1 MATNGNDK
9 KDSSQIFQE
18 EAGIRES
25 LSERTPRYPEYS
37 MKQTSAVLIPLLEM
51 DGELQI
57 LFEKRASALH
67 SQPGEVCLPGGR
79 FEPGESAVQAA
90 VREAMEE
97 LLIEREQMEILGEM
111 DGIMGP
117 AGAPVWP
124 VVAILHHYRN
134 TWSADE
140 VERTFMVP
148 LQWFRE
154 NRPEIYEAHVVTK
167 PGEDFPYDLIPGGR
181 SYPWHEKR
189 HLVYFYRTGRETI
202 WGLTGHIIAS
212 FISRYAG
219 TTLSNYIPQERLS
232 KCI

>member
-1 MATNGNDK
+1 MITNRNNK
-9 KDSSQIFQE
+9 KDSSHIYQE

-25 LSERTPRYPEYS
+25 FHGRTPRYPEYS
-37 MKQTSAVLIPLLEM
+37 MKQTSAVLIPLLEL
-51 DGELQI
+51 DGKLQI
-57 LFEKRASALH
+57 LFEKRASSLH

-90 VREAMEE
+90 VRETMEE
-97 LLIEREQMEILGEM
+97 LLIGRNQIEILGEM

-124 VVAILHHYRN
+124 IVAVLHDYRN
-134 TWSADE
+134 TWSEDE
-140 VERTFMVP
+140 VDRTFLIP
-148 LQWFRE
+148 LEWFQK
-154 NRPEIYEAHVVTK
+154 NRPEVYEAHVVTK

-189 HLVYFYRTGRETI
+189 HLVYFYRTGVETI

-219 TTLSNYIPQERLS
+219 TTLPDYIPKERLI